1 MSLEN
6 KTIWITGASSGI
18 GKALAIELSKA
29 NNKIILSSRNEANLQ
44 TVKEV
49 CSHPENIKILT
60 LDLED
65 YLSLK
70 TVVPEAISLFGNID
84 MLINNGGISQRA
96 LAIDTEIAIDKRF
109 MDINYMGAIA
119 LTKGLLPHFTA
130 NKSGHFVTITSVSGK
145 VGVPKRSAYAASK
158 HALHGFFDSL
168 RGEVWEHNIK
178 VTIIC
183 PGYIKTDISVNAM
196 TASGEKFK
204 KMSKFQAAGMNTE
217 ILAKKVIRDVLKGK
231 RESNYGGKE
240 IIAIYLNKFFP
251 RFLDKKLRN
260 MQKKNTFES

>member
-158 HALHGFFDSL
+158 HALHGFFDCL
-168 RGEVWEHNIK
+168 RAEVYKDNID
-178 VTIIC
+178 VTLIC
-183 PGYIKTDISVNAM
+183 PGYIQTNLSKNAL
-196 TASGEKFK
+196 TGDGSHLATVDTSLSKGLLPDEFAK
-204 KMSKFQAAGMNTE
+204 KMIRAVE
-217 ILAKKVIRDVLKGK
+217 KKKNEAVI
-231 RESNYGGKE
+231 GGIKE
-240 IIAIYLNKFFP
+240 VTSIYLKRFFP
-251 RFLDKKLRN
+251 RLLTKLVRN
-260 MQKKNTFES
+260 VNAS